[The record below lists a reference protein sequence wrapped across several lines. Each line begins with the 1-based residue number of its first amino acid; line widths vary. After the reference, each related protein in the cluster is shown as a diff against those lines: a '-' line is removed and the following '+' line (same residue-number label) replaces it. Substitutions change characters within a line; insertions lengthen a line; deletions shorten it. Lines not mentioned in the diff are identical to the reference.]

1 MKKHKKHYRKPGM
14 QKVAPFSILD
24 DVMPVLSFIGLFF
37 LRETLFNSENLFK
50 AIAQNEK
57 GVKKSPQ

>member
-1 MKKHKKHYRKPGM
+1 M